1 MKGSGGGATEGAA
14 EAERGPDDVE
24 ASWGGGGTEATSGR
38 RASGSTSMP
47 PALSPATP
55 RLVPS
60 TSIWSTKLTPSL
72 MALRSTAFLLA

>member
-1 MKGSGGGATEGAA
+1 MEGPT

-24 ASWGGGGTEATSGR
+24 ASWEGGGTEATSER

-47 PALSPATP
+47 PALATPTP

-60 TSIWSTKLTPSL
+60 PSLWSTKLTPSL